1 MTSHKNAANRQ
12 NQASV
17 NKDKNLGW
25 IPNPRN
31 DMSRFYNEVYESFYL
46 ERVGYFGGNKKAFK
60 KAFHEEA
67 RREYDNEK
75 AVKKIREQLAQ
86 LKSVKDPSK
95 AGFLLRENH
104 ILKPHDST
112 TITQNMLHIKRVET
126 SIETLQKNLK
136 EHLERTIHS
145 SGRVLTGHKTA
156 HDFDEQKLTEL
167 QGFRN
172 ELHTLITSLSQLQE
186 TCKAA
191 FKHPFSAMKRKSR
204 KRKQNTQKSVKR
216 KKARHVA
223 RTTEVLKKIA
233 PDWSEGKICE
243 KEDLCGDIVKELGK
257 REQKW
262 AVALMFDQCEL
273 LNDSAQS
280 ELRTMLGFSESES
293 SSNASDGDE
302 SSDQD
307 NLSSI
312 NDSKDSERN
321 SDDGADDSD
330 VTEQCQEEDSGSV
343 FTAVEAYDSS
353 SAEDI
358 GPYWNT
364 MECTPYYEPIE

>member
-1 MTSHKNAANRQ
+1 
-12 NQASV
+12 
-17 NKDKNLGW
+17 
-25 IPNPRN
+25 
-31 DMSRFYNEVYESFYL
+31 
-46 ERVGYFGGNKKAFK
+46 
-60 KAFHEEA
+60 
-67 RREYDNEK
+67 
-75 AVKKIREQLAQ
+75 
-86 LKSVKDPSK
+86 
-95 AGFLLRENH
+95 
-104 ILKPHDST
+104 
-112 TITQNMLHIKRVET
+112 MLHIKKVET

-136 EHLERTIHS
+136 EHLETTIHS

-167 QGFRN
+167 QGFIN

-204 KRKQNTQKSVKR
+204 KRKQNAPKSVKQ

-243 KEDLCGDIVKELGK
+243 KEHLCGDIVKELGK

-262 AVALMFDQCEL
+262 AVALMSDQCKL
-273 LNDSAQS
+273 LNDSAKS
-280 ELRTMLGFSESES
+280 KLRTMLGFSESES
-293 SSNASDGDE
+293 SSNASDDYE
-302 SSDQD
+302 SSDQE

-312 NDSKDSERN
+312 NDSKESG
-321 SDDGADDSD
+321 SDNGADDSD

-358 GPYWNT
+358 GPHWNT
-364 MECTPYYEPIE
+364 LECTPYL

>member
-1 MTSHKNAANRQ
+1 
-12 NQASV
+12 
-17 NKDKNLGW
+17 
-25 IPNPRN
+25 
-31 DMSRFYNEVYESFYL
+31 
-46 ERVGYFGGNKKAFK
+46 
-60 KAFHEEA
+60 
-67 RREYDNEK
+67 
-75 AVKKIREQLAQ
+75 
-86 LKSVKDPSK
+86 
-95 AGFLLRENH
+95 
-104 ILKPHDST
+104 
-112 TITQNMLHIKRVET
+112 
-126 SIETLQKNLK
+126 
-136 EHLERTIHS
+136 
-145 SGRVLTGHKTA
+145 
-156 HDFDEQKLTEL
+156 
-167 QGFRN
+167 
-172 ELHTLITSLSQLQE
+172 
-186 TCKAA
+186 
-191 FKHPFSAMKRKSR
+191 MKRKSR

-262 AVALMFDQCEL
+262 AVALTSDQCEL
-273 LNDSAQS
+273 LNDSAKS

-293 SSNASDGDE
+293 SFDASDDDE

-312 NDSKDSERN
+312 KDSGRN

-330 VTEQCQEEDSGSV
+330 VTEQCQEEESGSV

-358 GPYWNT
+358 GP
-364 MECTPYYEPIE
+364 